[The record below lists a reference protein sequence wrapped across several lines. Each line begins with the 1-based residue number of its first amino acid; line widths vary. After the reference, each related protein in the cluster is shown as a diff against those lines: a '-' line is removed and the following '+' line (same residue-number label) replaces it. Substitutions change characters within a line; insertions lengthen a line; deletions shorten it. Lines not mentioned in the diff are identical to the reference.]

1 MTIYD
6 FDRVIDRRGTD
17 SIKIDN
23 VKAMFGKEDLLP
35 MWVADMDFETPP
47 CIIEAAMEK
56 IKQPVWGYTKP
67 SNSYWK
73 SIQQW
78 LKRKHA
84 LDVNP
89 DELGFVGGIVPG
101 LSFAVNA
108 LTEKNDGII
117 IQPPVYPP
125 FHSVVR
131 HSKRELLFNP
141 LIEDNQ
147 QFSMNFAHLPTLLEN
162 KPKMLILCN
171 PHNPGG
177 KVWSK
182 EELISLADFC
192 FDNDIL
198 VISDEIHAD
207 LTLPGYKH
215 TPFASV
221 SEKARMNSI
230 TFMAPSKTF
239 NMAGVASSFYYIPNP
254 TIRKKFQDF
263 VLGNDLTGGHLFA
276 YATTQAA
283 FEKGEEWLL
292 QVLVYINENI
302 KFVETYLKKYLPKI
316 KMMRPEA
323 SFLIW
328 LDFSETGLSHDQVVE
343 KLKSEAGLALNDGIS
358 FGKEGTMHMRL
369 NIGTSRSIVEE
380 ALRRMKAAF
389 V

>member
-1 MTIYD
+1 MNKYD
-6 FDRVIDRRGTD
+6 FDQVIDRSGTD
-17 SIKIDN
+17 AIKIDN
-23 VKAMFGKEDLLP
+23 LSIVFGKDDLLP
-35 MWVADMDFETPP
+35 MWVADMDFETPS
-47 CIIEAAMEK
+47 CIMEAALEK

-67 SNSYWK
+67 SIAYWN
-73 SIQQW
+73 SIQRW
-78 LKRKHA
+78 LKRRHG
-84 LDVNP
+84 LDAEL

-101 LSFAVNA
+101 LAFAVNA
-108 LTEKNDGII
+108 LTEKKDAII

-125 FHSVVR
+125 FHSVVK
-131 HSKRELLFNP
+131 HSGRKLIFNP
-141 LIEDNQ
+141 LIEYGAH
-147 QFSMNFAHLPTLLEN
+147 FSMNFEQLPTLLEN

-182 EELISLADFC
+182 DELIQLAEFC
-192 FDNDIL
+192 YDNQIL

-215 TPFASV
+215 IPFASV

-254 TIRKKFQDF
+254 TIRERFQDF

-276 YATTQAA
+276 FATTEAA
-283 FEKGEEWLL
+283 FEKGEEWLE
-292 QVLVYINENI
+292 QVLVYIDENI
-302 KFVETYLKKYLPKI
+302 KFVDSYLKKYLPKI

-328 LDFSETGLSHDQVVE
+328 LDFTQTGLSHDQVVE
-343 KLKSEAGLALNDGIS
+343 KLKSEARLALNDGVS
-358 FGKEGTMHMRL
+358 FGEEGAMHMRL
-369 NIGTSRSIVEE
+369 NIGTSRAIVEE
-380 ALRRMKAAF
+380 ALDRLKTAF